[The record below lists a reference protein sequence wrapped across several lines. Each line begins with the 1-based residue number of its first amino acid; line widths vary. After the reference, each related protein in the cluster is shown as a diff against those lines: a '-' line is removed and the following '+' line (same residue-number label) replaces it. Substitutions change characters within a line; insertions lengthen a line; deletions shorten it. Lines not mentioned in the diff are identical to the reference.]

1 VRYARFNVEAAAEW
15 TWNVDGRTPHEF
27 ALSWAVREGL
37 ADPEKFAEWSNLLGP
52 VAWDVYG
59 SEWPAGERRNHPGP
73 VAEALR
79 KGNLPEL
86 GDVLWGVYPAP
97 WGDFKSPQ
105 QLDDDVA
112 AAAQAVQWAREMGL
126 PEFLQES
133 LIVQGYVNA
142 LKSLWEL
149 KQLIGPAGLAPENRE
164 KARRYFQM
172 YLDALRQS
180 AQALP
185 EWEAAAAPGSDARGS
200 VQKPVET
207 IQGMIEQMKATAG
220 ELGFM

>member
-1 VRYARFNVEAAAEW
+1 
-15 TWNVDGRTPHEF
+15 
-27 ALSWAVREGL
+27 
-37 ADPEKFAEWSNLLGP
+37 
-52 VAWDVYG
+52 
-59 SEWPAGERRNHPGP
+59 
-73 VAEALR
+73 
-79 KGNLPEL
+79 
-86 GDVLWGVYPAP
+86 
-97 WGDFKSPQ
+97 
-105 QLDDDVA
+105 LDDDVA
-112 AAAQAVQWAREMGL
+112 AAAQAVQLAREMGL

-142 LKSLWEL
+142 LKALWEL
-149 KQLIGPAGLAPENRE
+149 KQLVDPVGNGRRAVPLAPENRE